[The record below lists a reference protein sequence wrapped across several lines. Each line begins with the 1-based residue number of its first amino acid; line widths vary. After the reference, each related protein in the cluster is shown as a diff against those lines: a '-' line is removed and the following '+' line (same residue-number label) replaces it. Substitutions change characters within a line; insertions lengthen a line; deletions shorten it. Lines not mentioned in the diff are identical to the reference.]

1 MSKFVKAWRK
11 HLHESIDDET
21 LRRNVLNEITE
32 DEYEYIKS
40 WMRNAPEEA
49 YSFNNLFGG
58 KKRIAITPPPP
69 PAGGTIGNIMTF
81 FKDNGYTIDFKDSTV
96 SKDITTT
103 IPKGPRAGETITQ
116 TKRFV
121 LEKLLI

>member
-32 DEYEYIKS
+32 DEYEYIKN

-69 PAGGTIGNIMTF
+69 PAVGA
-81 FKDNGYTIDFKDSTV
+81 
-96 SKDITTT
+96 
-103 IPKGPRAGETITQ
+103 GPSDAPPPPPADVI
-116 TKRFV
+116 V
-121 LEKLLI
+121 EKIEFDPLPP

>member
-32 DEYEYIKS
+32 DEYEYIKN
-40 WMRNAPEEA
+40 WMRDAPEEA

-69 PAGGTIGNIMTF
+69 PAEGIIGNIMTF
-81 FKDNGYTIDFKDSTV
+81 FKDNGYKIDFKDFY
-96 SKDITTT
+96 I
-103 IPKGPRAGETITQ
+103 Q
-116 TKRFV
+116 F
-121 LEKLLI
+121 